1 MAIGAM
7 QGAREFG
14 VATPAA
20 LSIVGFD
27 DMAIASYIS
36 PGLTTIRQPAYEMG
50 RMGTEI
56 LLDCIKKRAGGP
68 VNKILE
74 TSIVIRES
82 TAAPARKQKTPTERR
97 SP

>member
-56 LLDCIKKRAGGP
+56 LFDCIKKRVGGP
-68 VNKILE
+68 VHKILE

-82 TAAPARKQKTPTERR
+82 TAAPVRKQKTPTERR
-97 SP
+97 SS